1 MQFPILDLTTWKL
14 RPPILHLKHIYIYIY
29 MYLLIH
35 LISLPISLL
44 RVREMNPTNYASYT
58 LMPFLICFVHAI
70 IISTFVTVSESSYS
84 TSYEDHHFMR
94 RVDNY
99 RYNTLSSAAPSR
111 PPLTV
116 TLHLY
121 YFYILRHN
129 IIRVGI
135 DWIWIGIV

>member
-1 MQFPILDLTTWKL
+1 MEIETTH
-14 RPPILHLKHIYIYIY
+14 PPSQAYLYIYVSSDSSHFVANFITKCE
-29 MYLLIH
+29 
-35 LISLPISLL
+35 
-44 RVREMNPTNYASYT
+44 REMNPTNYASYT

-94 RVDNY
+94 RVDYY